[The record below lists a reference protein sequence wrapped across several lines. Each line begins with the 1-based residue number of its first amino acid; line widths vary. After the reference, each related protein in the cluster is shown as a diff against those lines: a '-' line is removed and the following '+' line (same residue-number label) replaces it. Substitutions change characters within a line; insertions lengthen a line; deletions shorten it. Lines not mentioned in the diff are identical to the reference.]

1 MDKNIKEE
9 KSHSSTHH
17 HSGKSSSSGSKS
29 KHSSHKKVVKKKER
43 GVVPYITTPLVFAL
57 ISLIVVLPI
66 FLAFTGN
73 AVNLVHKVQETLVID
88 YNDRET
94 NTDRFDSKSVTY
106 EAGKIGLCEKVGVLT
121 ISNVGIKSD
130 VYYGVNRV
138 SMRDGVGISTE
149 SVFDGNSSSLSIAGY
164 STKAFKG
171 LNNVEAGDTISFET
185 TDKVYE
191 YSVISNEVG
200 AVPAEQG
207 SSGVLILSS
216 DVNSKA
222 FSAYS
227 SEKRYVVAE
236 FSSVKAG
243 KGE

>member
-9 KSHSSTHH
+9 KSHSGSRH
-17 HSGKSSSSGSKS
+17 HSSKSSSSGSKS
-29 KHSSHKKVVKKKER
+29 GHSSHKKVVKKKER
-43 GVVPYITTPLVFAL
+43 GVIPYITTPLVFAL

-66 FLAFTGN
+66 FIAFTGN
-73 AVNLVHKVQETLVID
+73 AVKLVHNVQETLVID

-106 EAGKIGLCEKVGVLT
+106 EAGKIGLCEKVGVIT
-121 ISNVGIKSD
+121 IKNVGIKSD

-138 SMRDGVGISTE
+138 SLRDGVGISTD
-149 SVFDGNSSSLSIAGY
+149 SVFNEGNSSLNIAGY

-171 LNNVEAGDTISFET
+171 LNNVEAGDIISFET

-200 AVPAEQG
+200 ALPETMG

-236 FSSVKAG
+236 ISSVKAR